1 MVDGKGEM
9 HDGISVPRKYET
21 AETEG
26 VRARASDKNNNS
38 RTVRRWAP
46 LSLSLSLSLLLSR
59 FPSSTLQT
67 VLCTHDNVNTARHVE
82 RSAHRM

>member
-38 RTVRRWAP
+38 RTVRR